1 MILRTISNT
10 KKFFQKTVESF
21 KSFLSGG
28 YERLPK
34 NSPCSS
40 FPCGGG
46 STRHQVKYTHSYREM
61 LNECYHP
68 DSSIQRDVVGAHP
81 EQTNKARSKVDTHP
95 EHTNKARGKKK
106 DSSTAVVSRNESR
119 VRDSL
124 MNYANHAGGP
134 GNNFFQVDRKENPK
148 KKKILYQG
156 KRCPDFSSTRGLKG
170 GRSFLVE
177 KRLKELEMLDKSN
190 VEHVLDIEEVLHYY
204 SRLTCP
210 AYVDI
215 VDSFFMDMYAE
226 LLNGQQAS
234 SRQSINSRT
243 KLQRIGFNA

>member
-1 MILRTISNT
+1 MLLRTISNT

-34 NSPCSS
+34 NSPCNS

-46 STRHQVKYTHSYREM
+46 SIHHQVKCTHSYRE
-61 LNECYHP
+61 LNEYYRP
-68 DSSIQRDVVGAHP
+68 DSSTQRDAIGIHP
-81 EQTNKARSKVDTHP
+81 EQTNKARSK
-95 EHTNKARGKKK
+95 KKE
-106 DSSTAVVSRNESR
+106 SSTALVSRNESR
-119 VRDSL
+119 VPDDL
-124 MNYANHAGGP
+124 MNYADHGGGP
-134 GNNFFQVDRKENPK
+134 GKNFYQVDRKENPK

-156 KRCPDFSSTRGLKG
+156 KRYQDFSSTRGLKG
-170 GRSFLVE
+170 ERSSLVE
-177 KRLKELEMLDKSN
+177 KKLKELEMLDKSN

-234 SRQSINSRT
+234 SRHNVNSRT
-243 KLQRIGFNA
+243 KLQRFGINA